1 MTYYKGWSFDMLG
14 DIISTAS
21 INIVLDNAISIFDNH
36 VIWLRYLPTK
46 IQSKIDFFVSF
57 IRREWPH
64 QTSFLFFLMTST

>member
-36 VIWLRYLPTK
+36 VI
-46 IQSKIDFFVSF
+46 
-57 IRREWPH
+57 
-64 QTSFLFFLMTST
+64 